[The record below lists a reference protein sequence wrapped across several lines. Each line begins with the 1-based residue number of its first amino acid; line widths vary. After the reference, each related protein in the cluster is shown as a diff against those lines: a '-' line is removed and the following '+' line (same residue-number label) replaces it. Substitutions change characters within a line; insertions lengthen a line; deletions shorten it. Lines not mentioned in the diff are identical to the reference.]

1 MLFSSRFRSLLRNY
15 MSLRGALFIGVAL
28 VLIMSFLAHSDSMF
42 VSKAQMPMSVDP
54 VQMANGIEYR
64 QQIPYQKGELR
75 AFQIR
80 FGTNARINRGTL
92 KVSLLHGST
101 ELQSWNINTS
111 HLPDCAYRKF
121 DMAAPFE
128 MDPSASYFIVL
139 SDTYAGANNI
149 AFFTSDDANR
159 IEYAGRVMAGKSFS
173 VFFEVSDNAQ
183 KAFYKKIIAAF
194 LLVTALATGL
204 LVNPRDIKVSSY
216 IFLLVC
222 GLLCFRM
229 LDYNLFQ
236 NLAKTVYITDPQ
248 KSQKYDTIKPQESK
262 KYSAYLSYMHFDTLK
277 IYLEGDNRENIHVRL
292 TDDEGTS
299 YADRDIRKW
308 DIAGDGRAEKTAV
321 SISFPEQLP
330 PGQYNVEIKNTGTE
344 PLRLSVRDKG
354 ELNFSTSVS
363 TFLSGKIALCIIGI
377 LFLYVI
383 VIFTVSSHS
392 DLSVEKWFL
401 LTVTPLAIVYM
412 ILFTPWSQPDTT
424 AHMYATY
431 RLSNKLLGYH
441 ERDVWKGR
449 EEDAE
454 FLRYVWGHDPNP
466 SLKSYAGIAE
476 NAHLVCGKT
485 DIVNLPGAEPRMK
498 FYSAFNYLPQVI
510 GITLGRL
517 LHLSTVASVYLGR
530 MLILLLY
537 IMTMYRNISK
547 IPAGKW
553 IFATIVMFPMAL
565 MMSSAVSYDAMVIIS
580 SLSFIA
586 CIFRLR
592 KERSRSVYI
601 ETAIWCFIAGAVK
614 GGGYV
619 LMLLPLSFMIFDRSH
634 VKRSIHQIIGLI
646 EIGAFSVLL
655 FDRLIPSSLG
665 FQFGTDGNS
674 RLTAGYALHEP
685 LHYLDMALNSYSTYF
700 DLLTI
705 NTAGSH
711 LAWLEWTL
719 PLAAVSMFMLI
730 GGVQAIFEKDDMEL
744 RKSYKWIGIAVIF
757 IGLISI
763 PAMLLSWTEAG
774 SRRVEG
780 MQGRYFLPLVPVFYF
795 LITKYSLHVSAP
807 GNYGWILKRGIIW
820 MTALS
825 SVFVYYLM
833 TIYLTR

>member
-1 MLFSSRFRSLLRNY
+1 M
-15 MSLRGALFIGVAL
+15 
-28 VLIMSFLAHSDSMF
+28 
-42 VSKAQMPMSVDP
+42 
-54 VQMANGIEYR
+54 
-64 QQIPYQKGELR
+64 
-75 AFQIR
+75 
-80 FGTNARINRGTL
+80 
-92 KVSLLHGST
+92 
-101 ELQSWNINTS
+101 
-111 HLPDCAYRKF
+111 
-121 DMAAPFE
+121 
-128 MDPSASYFIVL
+128 
-139 SDTYAGANNI
+139 
-149 AFFTSDDANR
+149 
-159 IEYAGRVMAGKSFS
+159 
-173 VFFEVSDNAQ
+173 
-183 KAFYKKIIAAF
+183 
-194 LLVTALATGL
+194 
-204 LVNPRDIKVSSY
+204 
-216 IFLLVC
+216 
-222 GLLCFRM
+222 
-229 LDYNLFQ
+229 
-236 NLAKTVYITDPQ
+236 
-248 KSQKYDTIKPQESK
+248 
-262 KYSAYLSYMHFDTLK
+262 
-277 IYLEGDNRENIHVRL
+277 IYL
-292 TDDEGTS
+292 
-299 YADRDIRKW
+299 
-308 DIAGDGRAEKTAV
+308 
-321 SISFPEQLP
+321 
-330 PGQYNVEIKNTGTE
+330 
-344 PLRLSVRDKG
+344 
-354 ELNFSTSVS
+354 
-363 TFLSGKIALCIIGI
+363 
-377 LFLYVI
+377 
-383 VIFTVSSHS
+383 
-392 DLSVEKWFL
+392 
-401 LTVTPLAIVYM
+401 

-454 FLRYVWGHDPNP
+454 FLRYVWGQDPNP

-485 DIVNLPGAEPRMK
+485 NIVNLPGAEPRMN
-498 FYSAFNYLPQVI
+498 FYSAFNYLPQVL
-510 GITLGRL
+510 GITIGRL
-517 LHLSTVASVYLGR
+517 MHISTVASVYLGR
-530 MLILLLY
+530 IFILLLY
-537 IMTMYRNISK
+537 IMAMYRNISK

-553 IFATIVMFPMAL
+553 IFATIALFPMAL

-592 KERSRSVYI
+592 KERSRSLYI

-619 LMLLPLSFMIFDRSH
+619 LMLLPLSFMIFDRNH

-674 RLTAGYALHEP
+674 RMTAGYALHEP

-705 NTAGSH
+705 NTAGTH

-719 PLAAVSMFMLI
+719 PLAAVSLFMLI
-730 GGVQAIFEKDDMEL
+730 GGIQAIFEKDDMEL

-757 IGLISI
+757 IGLLSI

-795 LITKYSLHVSAP
+795 LITKYSLQVKAQ
-807 GNYGWILKRGIIW
+807 GNYVWILRKGIIW

-825 SVFVYYLM
+825 CVFVYYLM
-833 TIYLTR
+833 TLYLTR